1 MGRRKEPTGWKS
13 FKTMDEALKYM
24 KERDMAQ
31 NDEEKAPKKVTDI
44 DAVKENI
51 EAAVTAFAEQWLPWP
66 RFDLGVEVMDVGR
79 LRDAMG
85 LRASIDIGDPW
96 PAAEKQLLD
105 LGFRW
110 QMLGGQRVMYLKEK
124 DGFEPDTGWQEA
136 EEYNEN
142 E

>member
-44 DAVKENI
+44 
-51 EAAVTAFAEQWLPWP
+51 EAAVMAFAEQWMPWP
-66 RFDLGVEVMDVGR
+66 RFDLGVKVMDVGR

-96 PAAEKQLLD
+96 PSAEKQLLD

-110 QMLGGQRVMYLKEK
+110 QMMGGQRVMYLKEK
-124 DGFEPDTGWQEA
+124 DGFEPDTGWSDA
-136 EEYNEN
+136 EEVCD
-142 E
+142 